1 MVKMLE
7 NHTNTNNV
15 HLTYPVLL
23 RTLPCK
29 MTIITSQHQIGPNGP
44 RLRKQIRLLE
54 GNCLCIANR
63 KVVTQ
68 RWVSIG
74 LAVFGNVHHRPWR
87 TVTVNIGATAS
98 HFRQVIF
105 MRLIYPS
112 YSRILLNERQ
122 LIILT
127 STGGN
132 IFILYVPKNSG
143 YYIEIDSFIVI

>member
-54 GNCLCIANR
+54 GNCLCCEQKSRDTTLGKYRPSSVR
-63 KVVTQ
+63 KCPPPALT
-68 RWVSIG
+68 
-74 LAVFGNVHHRPWR
+74 HRHCKHR
-87 TVTVNIGATAS
+87 RHRQSFSSS
-98 HFRQVIF
+98 HFHATNIPVIQSHSVKRTSINHTHIDRRQYFHFI
-105 MRLIYPS
+105 RAKKLW
-112 YSRILLNERQ
+112 ILHR
-122 LIILT
+122 
-127 STGGN
+127 
-132 IFILYVPKNSG
+132 
-143 YYIEIDSFIVI
+143 D